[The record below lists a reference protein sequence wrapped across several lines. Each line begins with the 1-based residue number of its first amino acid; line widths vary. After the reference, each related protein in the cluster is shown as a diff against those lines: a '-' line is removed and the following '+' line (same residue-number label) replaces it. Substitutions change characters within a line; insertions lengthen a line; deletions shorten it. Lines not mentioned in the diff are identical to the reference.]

1 MIEIGDQQQTQQE
14 VGEEIG
20 DIFEMAKIMGVQR
33 LSCTITRRC
42 HFRPATLAS
51 WSQPGWNTVKKKTSR
66 AATMNVFELLLTA
79 TDNYH

>member
-33 LSCTITRRC
+33 FELYDYPPL

-51 WSQPGWNTVKKKTSR
+51 WSQPGWNTVKKKNIQGR
-66 AATMNVFELLLTA
+66 DDECIRIVVNG
-79 TDNYH
+79 HG